1 MADFILTDFVNY
13 HECIGQYKIPFI
25 RSSGAVKVKE
35 DDTSVW
41 VAVSE
46 SKVAESKKL
55 LENYHAPKKL
65 EIIQVSDREFS
76 EFSGTLLEKN
86 AEYIATGEQKESSF
100 LLEEFSD
107 TAPVVAVIN
116 AVFLE
121 AIRKKASDIHIEP
134 TLDYIAV
141 RFRLD
146 GVLHTVRKL
155 DKKLASGLSS
165 RIKVMAD
172 LNIMETRLPQDGRL
186 QVSVENTSL
195 DFRVSII
202 PVTLGESIVLRLF
215 NVDNSIAK
223 LDALGLNEAHV
234 KILKEQSRL
243 PNGLILVSGP
253 TGSGKTTTLHSMIR
267 EMDAGALKIITI
279 EDPVERVLDGIN
291 QIQIQDEIQLSFD
304 MLLRRVLRQ
313 DPNVIMVGEVRDT
326 VTAELALRSALTGHL
341 ILSTLHTNDSVSAI
355 TRLENMGLQRYLIA
369 AVLRC
374 VFAQRLVRRVC
385 RFCAEKTPIPAHLKK
400 AAQKY
405 GIEKPVHV
413 TAKGCEKCNFTGYS
427 GRLAVSELLLVDD
440 TIADMIASGK
450 PVSSIYTYEK
460 QKGMITLEE
469 DALRKVCTGVTT
481 YSEIKREVLV

>member
-1 MADFILTDFVNY
+1 MKDFILTDFINF

-25 RSSGAVKVKE
+25 RSSGAVKIKE
-35 DDTSVW
+35 DDKTVW

-46 SKVAESKKL
+46 SREIRTKEL

-65 EIIQVSDREFS
+65 EIIKVSDKDFS
-76 EFSGTLLEKN
+76 EFCGTVLEQNSEHIMEKSQSG
-86 AEYIATGEQKESSF
+86 SSF
-100 LLEEFSD
+100 LLEDFSAS
-107 TAPVVAVIN
+107 APVVAILN

-155 DKKLASGLSS
+155 DKNLAAGLSS

-186 QVSVENTSL
+186 QVSVERTTL
-195 DFRVSII
+195 DFRVSVI
-202 PVTLGESIVLRLF
+202 PVALGESIVLRLF

-223 LDALGLNEAHV
+223 LDVLGLNDSHV
-234 KILKEQSRL
+234 RMLKEHSRL
-243 PNGLILVSGP
+243 PNGLILVTGP

-267 EMDAGALKIITI
+267 EMDAASLKIITI

-291 QIQIQDEIQLSFD
+291 QIQIQDDIELSFD
-304 MLLRRVLRQ
+304 TMLRRVLRQ
-313 DPNVIMVGEVRDT
+313 DPNVIMVGEIRDT

-369 AVLRC
+369 AVLRS
-374 VFAQRLVRRVC
+374 VLAQRLVRRVC
-385 RFCAEKTPIPAHLKK
+385 CFCAKEAALPVHLKRAIK
-400 AAQKY
+400 TY
-405 GIEKPVHV
+405 GIEKPRHV
-413 TAKGCEKCNFTGYS
+413 VACGCEKCNFTGYS
-427 GRLAVSELLLVDD
+427 GRVAVSELLNVEDE
-440 TIADMIASGK
+440 IADMIGCGAS
-450 PVSSIYTYEK
+450 VHEVYACAE
-460 QKGMITLEE
+460 QKGMITLKE
-469 DALRKVCTGVTT
+469 DALRKVCAGITT
-481 YSEIKREVLV
+481 YAEVKREVLI

>member
-1 MADFILTDFVNY
+1 M
-13 HECIGQYKIPFI
+13 
-25 RSSGAVKVKE
+25 
-35 DDTSVW
+35 
-41 VAVSE
+41 
-46 SKVAESKKL
+46 
-55 LENYHAPKKL
+55 
-65 EIIQVSDREFS
+65 
-76 EFSGTLLEKN
+76 
-86 AEYIATGEQKESSF
+86 
-100 LLEEFSD
+100 
-107 TAPVVAVIN
+107 
-116 AVFLE
+116 
-121 AIRKKASDIHIEP
+121 
-134 TLDYIAV
+134 
-141 RFRLD
+141 
-146 GVLHTVRKL
+146 
-155 DKKLASGLSS
+155 
-165 RIKVMAD
+165 
-172 LNIMETRLPQDGRL
+172 
-186 QVSVENTSL
+186 
-195 DFRVSII
+195 
-202 PVTLGESIVLRLF
+202 
-215 NVDNSIAK
+215 
-223 LDALGLNEAHV
+223 
-234 KILKEQSRL
+234 
-243 PNGLILVSGP
+243 
-253 TGSGKTTTLHSMIR
+253 HSMIR

-405 GIEKPVHV
+405 DIEKPVHV

-450 PVSSIYTYEK
+450 PVSSIYTYAK